1 MKEEK
6 NKKQV
11 SGNNEE
17 VLSVSRI
24 EPREIVKEMRESY
37 LDYAMSVI
45 VARALPDVRDGLKP
59 VHRRILFAM
68 HEIGLH
74 HSAKFRKSAAV
85 VGEVLARYHPHGDAA
100 VYDSMAR
107 MAQDFSLRY
116 PLVHGQGNW
125 GSIDGDPPAAMRYTE
140 AKMSRISDEV
150 LRDIEK
156 ETVDFAPN
164 YDATVKEP
172 KVLPS
177 AIPQL
182 LLNGTF
188 GIAVGMASNIPS
200 HNLNEVVDATIYMID
215 NPNAGME
222 DLLKI
227 VKGPDF
233 PTGGII
239 YNKKDIHN
247 AYASGRGGVV
257 CRGEAEIAEDEK
269 GRNEIVI
276 TSIPYNVNKADL
288 ITKIA
293 DLVNEKKIEGIRDI
307 RDESNKDGMRVVIE
321 LKQDSFPQNI
331 LNFLYKHTDL
341 EKAFHF
347 NMVALVDGLQP
358 QTLSLKSILDY
369 FIKHREIIVERRVS
383 FDLRKAEERAHIL
396 EGLKK
401 ALDHIDEVIKTIK
414 ASPNKEAAHEKLM
427 SKFALSDRQAEAILE
442 MKLQTLAGLERQK
455 IEDELREKHKLIK
468 ELKALLA
475 DPQKM
480 RAVIKDELL
489 EIKQKYGDE
498 RRTKIFAKEAGLI
511 SYEDTIPETATIMVL
526 TKGGYVK
533 RLDPQVYKTQKRGG
547 KGIIGLATKEEDVV
561 EMFLTA
567 GTHDSVLFFS
577 DKGKSYKIKMYEI
590 PEGTRTSRGKSVLN
604 FLSLSSDEKI
614 TSVLALPKNEEHQ
627 YVVMATHK
635 GVVKKVSSA
644 HFDDVRKSGIIAVK
658 LQKDDSLGW
667 ANLVSPQDH
676 IIFTTTFGQAL
687 RFKESDVREMGRGA
701 GGVLGMKFR
710 KDDEIVDMNVINSKE
725 KDAELFVISEH
736 GFGKRTNVR
745 QYRLQRR
752 GGIGIKTAKVT
763 AKTGKLVA
771 AKIVY
776 PEFEGA
782 AAISK
787 KGQVIK
793 IPMAQIPSTGRQT
806 QGVRIMR
813 LDEGESVASIV
824 CF

>member
-1 MKEEK
+1 MKEDK
-6 NKKQV
+6 SKKQINNNDEKFV
-11 SGNNEE
+11 SK
-17 VLSVSRI
+17 V

-85 VGEVLARYHPHGDAA
+85 VGEVLARYHPHGDVA

-116 PLVHGQGNW
+116 TLVHGQGNW

-140 AKMSRISDEV
+140 AKMSRIAEET
-150 LRDIEK
+150 LRDIERD
-156 ETVDFAPN
+156 TVDFAPN

-188 GIAVGMASNIPS
+188 GIAVGMASNIPP
-200 HNLNEVVDATIYMID
+200 HNLNEVVDAVIYMID

-247 AYASGRGGVV
+247 AYSSGRGGVV
-257 CRGEAEIAEDEK
+257 TRGEAEITEDEK
-269 GRNEIVI
+269 GRNEIVVS
-276 TSIPYNVNKADL
+276 SIPYNVNKADL

-293 DLVNEKKIEGIRDI
+293 DLVNDKKIEGIKDI

-347 NMVALVDGLQP
+347 NMVALVEGLQP

-369 FIKHREIIVERRVS
+369 FIKHREVVVERRAR

-414 ASPNKEAAHEKLM
+414 ASPNKEIAHEKLM
-427 SKFALSDRQAEAILE
+427 LKFALSNRQAEAILE

-455 IEDELREKHKLIK
+455 IEDELQEKHKLIK
-468 ELKALLA
+468 ELKALLS

-480 RAVIKDELL
+480 RMVIKDELL

-511 SYEDTIPETATIMVL
+511 SYEDTIPETATIMVM

-533 RLDPQVYKTQKRGG
+533 RLDPQVYKTQRRGG
-547 KGIIGLATKEEDVV
+547 KGIIGLGTKEEDAV

-614 TSVLALPKNEEHQ
+614 TSVLALPKNGEHQ
-627 YVVMATHK
+627 YVIMATHK
-635 GVVKKVSSA
+635 GVVKKVSGS
-644 HFDDVRKSGIIAVK
+644 HFEDVRKSGIIAIK

-667 ANLVSPQDH
+667 ANLVSRGDH
-676 IIFTTTFGQAL
+676 IIFTTTHGQAL
-687 RFKESDVREMGRGA
+687 RFKESDIREMGRGA
-701 GGVLGMKFR
+701 GGVTGMRFR
-710 KDDEIVDMNVINSKE
+710 KDDRLIDMNVINSKE
-725 KDAELFVISEH
+725 KEAELFVISEH
-736 GFGKRTNVR
+736 GFGKRTNVKE
-745 QYRLQRR
+745 YRLQRR
-752 GGIGIKTAKVT
+752 GGIGIKTAKIT
-763 AKTGKLVA
+763 AKTGKLVS

-793 IPMAQIPSTGRQT
+793 IPMAQIPKTGRQT

-813 LDEGESVASIV
+813 LDDGESVASII